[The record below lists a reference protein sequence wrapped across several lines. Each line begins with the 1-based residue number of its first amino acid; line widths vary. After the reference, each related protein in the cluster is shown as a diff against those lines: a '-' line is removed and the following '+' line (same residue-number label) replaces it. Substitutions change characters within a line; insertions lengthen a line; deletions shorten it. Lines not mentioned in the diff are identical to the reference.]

1 MDANA
6 TTPLLPEVVEAMRPY
21 WMERFGNASSIHLD
35 GQQARAAVDR
45 ARATL
50 AEFFNCHDAE
60 VVFNSGG
67 TEGDNTAIF
76 GLLRPGDHFITTSIE
91 HSAVLQAATRVAE
104 RGVETTF
111 VAPGASGLIDPAAIE
126 SALRPETRL
135 ISVMLANNETGVLQP
150 VEEIGKIAK
159 AAGVFFHIDA
169 VQGAGKVSL
178 DVRRFGCHL
187 CSVSAH
193 KMHGPKGVGAMFVR
207 RGTPIE
213 SLLVGGSHERRRRA
227 GTENV
232 PGIVGLAKAAE
243 LAMHSLEDGTM
254 ERLAVLRDRL
264 EAGILELPGTGVNGA
279 LSIGCHPERV
289 QRVEGP
295 ASSSAPEGRHEN
307 SPGQAQRSP
316 GKDANI
322 DLAPRRGAANAFVH
336 QEPFNSAHRVSRA
349 SNPANLLTRDHREA
363 VANPLNDLP
372 GLSHSGE
379 RIGNIVSPIDHVHG
393 ESDNPIPRVANTTN
407 IWFDHLEGEALVI
420 ALDLKGVAV
429 SGGSACHSGATEPS
443 HVLLAMGL
451 DKTRARASLRFSLLK
466 TATDADVDYA
476 LKVIPEAVA
485 HLRAI
490 SPVAAGTAG

>member
-1 MDANA
+1 MKRVYMDANA
-6 TTPLLPEVVEAMRPY
+6 TTPLLPEVMEAMRPY
-21 WMERFGNASSIHLD
+21 WMEHFGNASSIHLD
-35 GQQARAAVDR
+35 GQQAHTAVDR

-67 TEGDNTAIF
+67 TEGDNTALF

-91 HSAVLQAATRVAE
+91 HSAILAAAE
-104 RGVETTF
+104 RMVALGVETTF
-111 VAPGASGLIDPAAIE
+111 VAPQPSGLIAPGEIKR
-126 SALRPETRL
+126 ALRPETRL
-135 ISVMLANNETGVLQP
+135 ISVMLANNETGVVQP
-150 VEEIGKIAK
+150 AEEIGEIAR
-159 AAGVFFHIDA
+159 AAGAFFHIDA
-169 VQGAGKVSL
+169 VQGAGKLPL

-187 CSVSAH
+187 LSISAH
-193 KMHGPKGVGAMFVR
+193 KMHGPKGIGAMFVR
-207 RGTPIE
+207 RGTPVE

-254 ERLAVLRDRL
+254 ELLAALRDRL
-264 EAGILELPGTGVNGA
+264 EAGILELPGTGVNG
-279 LSIGCHPERV
+279 
-289 QRVEGP
+289 
-295 ASSSAPEGRHEN
+295 
-307 SPGQAQRSP
+307 
-316 GKDANI
+316 
-322 DLAPRRGAANAFVH
+322 GAA
-336 QEPFNSAHRVSRA
+336 
-349 SNPANLLTRDHREA
+349 
-363 VANPLNDLP
+363 
-372 GLSHSGE
+372 
-379 RIGNIVSPIDHVHG
+379 
-393 ESDNPIPRVANTTN
+393 PRVANSTN

-443 HVLLAMGL
+443 HVLMAMGL

-466 TATDADVDYA
+466 TATEADVDYV
-476 LKVIPEAVA
+476 LKVVPEAVE